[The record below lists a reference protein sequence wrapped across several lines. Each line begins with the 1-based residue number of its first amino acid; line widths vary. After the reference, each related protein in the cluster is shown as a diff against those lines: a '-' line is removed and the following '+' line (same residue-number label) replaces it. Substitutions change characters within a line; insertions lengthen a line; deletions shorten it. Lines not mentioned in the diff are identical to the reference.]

1 MSKER
6 KSSTQNRKSCKNC
19 KYGHNVPVVVGSD
32 STTRLV
38 CTHPNATLETLGI
51 PPLTI
56 ACRVDDTL
64 CGMSMRWFEMK

>member
-6 KSSTQNRKSCKNC
+6 KSSTQSRKSCKNC
-19 KYGHNVPVVVGSD
+19 KYAHNVPVVVERD

-56 ACRVDDTL
+56 ACRVNDTL